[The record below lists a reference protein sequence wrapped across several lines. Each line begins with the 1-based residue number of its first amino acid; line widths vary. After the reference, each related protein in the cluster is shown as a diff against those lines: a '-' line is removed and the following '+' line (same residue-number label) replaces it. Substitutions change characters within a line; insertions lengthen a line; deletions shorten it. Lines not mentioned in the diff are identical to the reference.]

1 MSGLTIEGLAV
12 RYGRRDVLASLSA
25 GPLPRG
31 RITALLGPNGS
42 GKSTLLRTLA
52 GLTRAASGSLA
63 LDGTP
68 PFVPGLRDARSHGVV
83 YLPQTLPAGVRLQ
96 VLESVVVAR
105 RATRQ
110 GFVTASRD
118 GGGEGDDTAALAVL
132 ARLGIDA
139 LARRTLDELSGGQ
152 RQLVGL
158 AQALARDPQVLLLD
172 EPLSALDLNHQHQV
186 MAALRDITR
195 ERQLVTVVVLHDIS
209 AALCGCDRAM
219 LLHRG
224 RIVRFGTPEDVVT
237 PASLADVFG
246 VAARIERC
254 SRGQLQVLIDGL
266 AAHDPVAAPS
276 R

>member
-1 MSGLTIEGLAV
+1 MSGLTIDGLTV
-12 RYGRRDVLASLSA
+12 HYGRRNVLVSLGA

-31 RITALLGPNGS
+31 CITALLGPNGS

-63 LDGTP
+63 LDGAA
-68 PFVPGLRDARSHGVV
+68 FVPGLRDARAHGVV
-83 YLPQTLPAGVRLQ
+83 YLPQALPAGVRLQ

-105 RATRQ
+105 RATWH
-110 GFVTASRD
+110 GFMPAGRHAGAEDD
-118 GGGEGDDTAALAVL
+118 GTAALAVL
-132 ARLGIDA
+132 ARLGIEA
-139 LARRTLDELSGGQ
+139 LALRTLDELSGGQ

-209 AALCGCDRAM
+209 AALRGCDRAM
-219 LLHRG
+219 LLHRS
-224 RIVRFGTPEDVVT
+224 RIVRFGMPEDVVT
-237 PASLADVFG
+237 PVSLADVFG

-266 AAHDPVAAPS
+266 ASNDPVAAAA

>member
-1 MSGLTIEGLAV
+1 MSGLTIDGLTV
-12 RYGRRDVLASLSA
+12 RYGRRDVLVSLSA

-31 RITALLGPNGS
+31 CITALLGPNGS

-52 GLTRAASGSLA
+52 GLTRAASGALA
-63 LDGTP
+63 LDGE
-68 PFVPGLRDARSHGVV
+68 PFVPGLRGARSHGVV
-83 YLPQTLPAGVRLQ
+83 YLPQALPAGVRLQ

-105 RATRQ
+105 RATRH
-110 GFVTASRD
+110 GLMAAGRA
-118 GGGEGDDTAALAVL
+118 GGGQGDDIAALAVL
-132 ARLGIDA
+132 ARLGIEA
-139 LARRTLDELSGGQ
+139 LALRTLDELSGGQ

-186 MAALRDITR
+186 MAALHDITR

-209 AALCGCDRAM
+209 AALRGCDRAM

-224 RIVRFGTPEDVVT
+224 RIVHFGMPEDVVT

-266 AAHDPVAAPS
+266 AATGPVAAAS

>member
-1 MSGLTIEGLAV
+1 MSGLTIGGLTV
-12 RYGRRDVLASLSA
+12 HYGRRNVLVSLSA

-31 RITALLGPNGS
+31 CITALLGPNGS

-63 LDGTP
+63 LDGAA
-68 PFVPGLRDARSHGVV
+68 FVPGLRDARSHGVV
-83 YLPQTLPAGVRLQ
+83 YLPQALPAGVRLQ

-105 RATRQ
+105 RATWH
-110 GFVTASRD
+110 GFMPAARHAGAEDD
-118 GGGEGDDTAALAVL
+118 GTAALAVL
-132 ARLGIDA
+132 ARLGIEA
-139 LARRTLDELSGGQ
+139 LALRTLDELSGGQ

-209 AALCGCDRAM
+209 AALRGCDRAM

-224 RIVRFGTPEDVVT
+224 RIVRFGMPEDVVT
-237 PASLADVFG
+237 PVSLADVFG

-266 AAHDPVAAPS
+266 APNDPVAAAA